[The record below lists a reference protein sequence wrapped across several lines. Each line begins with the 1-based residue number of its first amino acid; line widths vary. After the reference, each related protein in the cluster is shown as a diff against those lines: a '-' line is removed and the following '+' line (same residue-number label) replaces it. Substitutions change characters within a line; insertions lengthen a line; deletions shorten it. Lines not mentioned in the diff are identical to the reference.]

1 MNYLPIFLRSEG
13 LRVVIAG
20 AGPFAEAKIR
30 LILKTPALVHVFSLD
45 EPTPAISQWA
55 CEGKLKLSRRVV
67 AAQDIAEASIV
78 YAAQMNTLADD
89 RVVALAQR
97 HGVWVNAVDRQAD
110 SNFITPAVV
119 DRAPVVVAIG
129 TEGSGPV
136 LARWLKAKIEALLP
150 SNLGA
155 VANFARR
162 NRNLAKQV
170 PVGKAR
176 RTFWQSLF
184 KSLLDSPA
192 LINQSKETLDAHL
205 STILDQSVSQ
215 SSGFGRVDFVGAGPG
230 DADLI
235 TVKGSRVLHDA
246 DVIVHDRLVGQG
258 VLDLARREALIIDVG
273 KKGFGVATNQE
284 EINSLIV
291 AHAKDGRHV
300 VRLKGGDPSVFGR
313 LDEEIDA
320 CRVHGIHWQVIPG
333 ITAAS
338 AASASLGRSLSRR
351 QRNTEITFLTGHSVK
366 GFAEHEWQRL
376 SESGRVIAIY
386 MGRRS
391 AQFLQSR
398 LLMFGADPKTPVQ
411 CLTDVSL
418 PTESHFSGHLD
429 DFAQQ
434 LQETTSDHP
443 LLMLLGLEGSVRK
456 REEPTQSAAPLLNVT
471 SEVQHDV
478 A

>member
-67 AAQDIAEASIV
+67 AAQDIGEASIV

-192 LINQSKETLDAHL
+192 LINQSKEALDAHL

-258 VLDLARREALIIDVG
+258 VLDLARREALIIDVE
-273 KKGFGVATNQE
+273 KR
-284 EINSLIV
+284 I
-291 AHAKDGRHV
+291 
-300 VRLKGGDPSVFGR
+300 
-313 LDEEIDA
+313 
-320 CRVHGIHWQVIPG
+320 W
-333 ITAAS
+333 
-338 AASASLGRSLSRR
+338 RS
-351 QRNTEITFLTGHSVK
+351 N
-366 GFAEHEWQRL
+366 
-376 SESGRVIAIY
+376 
-386 MGRRS
+386 
-391 AQFLQSR
+391 
-398 LLMFGADPKTPVQ
+398 
-411 CLTDVSL
+411 
-418 PTESHFSGHLD
+418 
-429 DFAQQ
+429 
-434 LQETTSDHP
+434 
-443 LLMLLGLEGSVRK
+443 
-456 REEPTQSAAPLLNVT
+456 
-471 SEVQHDV
+471 
-478 A
+478 

>member
-1 MNYLPIFLRSEG
+1 M
-13 LRVVIAG
+13 
-20 AGPFAEAKIR
+20 
-30 LILKTPALVHVFSLD
+30 ILKTPALVHVFSLD

-67 AAQDIAEASIV
+67 AAQDIGEASIV

-97 HGVWVNAVDRQAD
+97 HGVWLTRWTGRLIQTSLPQRSLIVPRWWWQLVR
-110 SNFITPAVV
+110 
-119 DRAPVVVAIG
+119 
-129 TEGSGPV
+129 GSGPV

-192 LINQSKETLDAHL
+192 LINQSKEALDAHL

-273 KKGFGVATNQE
+273 KKD
-284 EINSLIV
+284 L
-291 AHAKDGRHV
+291 
-300 VRLKGGDPSVFGR
+300 
-313 LDEEIDA
+313 
-320 CRVHGIHWQVIPG
+320 
-333 ITAAS
+333 
-338 AASASLGRSLSRR
+338 
-351 QRNTEITFLTGHSVK
+351 
-366 GFAEHEWQRL
+366 
-376 SESGRVIAIY
+376 
-386 MGRRS
+386 
-391 AQFLQSR
+391 
-398 LLMFGADPKTPVQ
+398 
-411 CLTDVSL
+411 
-418 PTESHFSGHLD
+418 
-429 DFAQQ
+429 AQQ
-434 LQETTSDHP
+434 LARKKLIRLSWLTPKMKASSGSKEAIHP
-443 LLMLLGLEGSVRK
+443 YSAGWMRKSMLVESTEFTGKSSLESQPHPQLALR
-456 REEPTQSAAPLLNVT
+456 
-471 SEVQHDV
+471 
-478 A
+478 